1 MSRFHRLFNRL
12 QPVGGV
18 HQQQQ
23 ARSVKQFAAARMQ
36 KRLVSSVFRP
46 PAAGGIHRRLRMGEE
61 LQRRRGCKK
70 SSFIGSST
78 ACIRWSAP
86 ATDELQRSGCK
97 KSSSTGF
104 STACSRWC
112 APASEKGKELQR
124 SAKRERERK
133 RRGKRQENVPG
144 ICIAVTSFL
153 K

>member
-1 MSRFHRLFNRL
+1 
-12 QPVGGV
+12 
-18 HQQQQ
+18 
-23 ARSVKQFAAARMQ
+23 
-36 KRLVSSVFRP
+36 
-46 PAAGGIHRRLRMGEE
+46 MGEE